1 MAQDVALDARIPA
14 ELDEKLS
21 RLASSRGKSKSTL
34 VREALAEFVLSEE
47 AFAAAVAEGRAAVD
61 AGDVIDH
68 DEVMREIDALLA
80 KGK

>member
-14 ELDEKLS
+14 SLDERLS

-80 KGK
+80 KKR

>member
-1 MAQDVALDARIPA
+1 MSDDVAISIPS

-21 RLASSRGKSKSTL
+21 RLASARGKSKSRL
-34 VREALAEFVLSEE
+34 VCEALAEFVVSEE
-47 AFAAAVAEGRAAVD
+47 AFAAVVAEGRAAID

-80 KGK
+80 KKR

>member
-1 MAQDVALDARIPA
+1 MSDDVAISIPS

-21 RLASSRGKSKSTL
+21 RLASARGKSKSRL
-34 VREALAEFVLSEE
+34 VCEALAEFVVSEE

-68 DEVMREIDALLA
+68 DEVMREADALLA
-80 KGK
+80 RKR